1 MLTAFFGLRDPKAV
15 EGFFKGGRVPLR
27 RNLPRSEARKL
38 YTQLRSVGLI
48 CSLEAVQLATSPEPS
63 PPAPAPEPRSEPASQ
78 SEPAPAPPPEPTSK
92 TETEPTPAPASA
104 EEENARQPRSAELPK
119 KARRKKSKK
128 PAKQRGD
135 SSTNDSS
142 PSGTGPSG
150 APAAAPESAASKP
163 PRQTAA
169 PEPEPATQTKRSDQ
183 VGSRVSSESEPASEP
198 DSRPMRAEASV
209 AAAAPESDQRT
220 ESEPELEPQ
229 RLPAKPKAAFGPGPN
244 LFALRPG
251 TSLRNIAALREAT
264 QMRSIIAGAVGVALL
279 LLVAVILFRFPIPE
293 IGARPEGPI
302 AVSALPSNELILMTS
317 DALLLHERSGIASE
331 RIGAA
336 EVGLRALAPPLL
348 ALPDGDLLLNGMAV
362 GGSAFELHRCQLEE
376 RVCSTFSNDASVS
389 GIVSAASSYLGDA
402 YFLLGRD
409 GELRRVTS
417 TGEVVA
423 STPVLS
429 PAGVP
434 RVLIEDGLLYLPAN
448 EGPLLGV
455 YIPDEGRYGT
465 QLDAIFLLAQSQ
477 NEMDAVHDIAF
488 VADTRF
494 ALLKDSAGSL
504 HLHRFDNRW
513 GGGQAVPVALGSQS
527 YLIPWRDKLL
537 IADPGSATVR
547 RVAAGGNLEADF
559 ASELLKEEAARWESA
574 RRQRQ
579 LIKQLGVGLPLLLA
593 AFALFAAVLFQCQYR
608 ELRKRQGEATALLDP
623 MPAGIRWIKA
633 NPALDGALLRLK
645 TTLLVAPLMA
655 GIALLVSGAPLLLT
669 IAVIPP
675 LIGAGLAWRNLE
687 VGKGGYLGVLPD
699 RIIIV
704 DHEGRY
710 FYGERRLLR
719 GSATAVLAPTASLPL
734 HFLGLRNFEIERK
747 TAASLSAEGRLG
759 AAEIAG
765 GLWRTRHPWL
775 LAFLWAAGG
784 WVMAGAVYLALA

>member
-27 RNLPRSEARKL
+27 RNLPRSEAQKL

-48 CSLEAVQLATSPEPS
+48 CSLEAVQPASVPEPS
-63 PPAPAPEPRSEPASQ
+63 PPAPAPEPGSELGPQ
-78 SEPAPAPPPEPTSK
+78 SEPAPALAPEPTP
-92 TETEPTPAPASA
+92 ETEPSPASA
-104 EEENARQPRSAELPK
+104 PSPVPEEEENAEQPRSAEPPK

-128 PAKQRGD
+128 AAKRRGD
-135 SSTNDSS
+135 AAINDSS
-142 PSGTGPSG
+142 PSRTGLPE
-150 APAAAPESAASKP
+150 APA
-163 PRQTAA
+163 
-169 PEPEPATQTKRSDQ
+169 
-183 VGSRVSSESEPASEP
+183 PAS
-198 DSRPMRAEASV
+198 
-209 AAAAPESDQRT
+209 
-220 ESEPELEPQ
+220 
-229 RLPAKPKAAFGPGPN
+229 AAFGSGPN

-302 AVSALPSNELILMTS
+302 AVSALPSNELILMTN

-336 EVGLRALAPPLL
+336 EIGLRALAPPLL
-348 ALPDGDLLLNGMAV
+348 ALPDGDLLLNGAAIE
-362 GGSAFELHRCQLEE
+362 SNTFELQRCQFEE
-376 RVCSTFSNDASVS
+376 RICSTFSNDASVS

-409 GELRRVTS
+409 GELRRVSS
-417 TGEVVA
+417 TGDIVA

-465 QLDAIFLLAQSQ
+465 QLDAIFLLAQSPA
-477 NEMDAVHDIAF
+477 EMDAVHDIAF
-488 VADTRF
+488 VAETRF
-494 ALLKDSAGSL
+494 ALLRDSAGSL

-513 GGGQAVPVALGSQS
+513 GGGQAVPITLGPQS
-527 YLIPWRDKLL
+527 YLVPWRDKLL
-537 IADPGSATVR
+537 IADSGSATVR
-547 RVAAGGNLEADF
+547 RVAAEGSQEADF
-559 ASELLKEEAARWESA
+559 ASELLKDEAARWESA

-633 NPALDGALLRLK
+633 NPSLDGALLRLK
-645 TTLLVAPLMA
+645 TTLLVAPLIA

-669 IAVIPP
+669 IAIIPP
-675 LIGAGLAWRNLE
+675 LIGTGLAWRNLE

-734 HFLGLRNFEIERK
+734 HFMGLRNFEIERK
-747 TAASLSAEGRLG
+747 TAASLPAGGRLG
-759 AAEIAG
+759 AAEIVG

-784 WVMAGAVYLALA
+784 WVMAGGVYLALA